1 MAQLESDI
9 AGIKTQVSLRHLST
23 KLLGPSVLG
32 GFSAA
37 LGRGPLG
44 TAALPLLA
52 LFGLA
57 SVEGKIGRGRLTCIS
72 GFGSVAALSRGLGG
86 LRRVAVTA
94 WTGLGP
100 TPIPQERGNEAYSP
114 LRATLCQAPRAPVAA
129 SFMVLPGGGERRW
142 APGSWLWGS
151 LFFLKENAP
160 WWEGQWEGSWAALGT
175 EIRSQLGKKE

>member
-1 MAQLESDI
+1 METHSYESSVISWLWVSKKLGGLARVAQLESDI
-9 AGIKTQVSLRHLST
+9 AGIKTQVSLRHLNT
-23 KLLGPSVLG
+23 KLLGPSSVLG

-72 GFGSVAALSRGLGG
+72 GFGSVAALSRGVGG

-100 TPIPQERGNEAYSP
+100 TPTPQERGNEACSP

-129 SFMVLPGGGERRW
+129 SFHGPSRW
-142 APGSWLWGS
+142 G
-151 LFFLKENAP
+151 
-160 WWEGQWEGSWAALGT
+160 
-175 EIRSQLGKKE
+175 